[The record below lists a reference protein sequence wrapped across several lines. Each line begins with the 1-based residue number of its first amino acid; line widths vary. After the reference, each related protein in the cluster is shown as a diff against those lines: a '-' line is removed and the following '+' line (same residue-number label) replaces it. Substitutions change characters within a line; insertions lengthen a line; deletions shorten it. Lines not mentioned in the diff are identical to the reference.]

1 MPTKNWVSLLNIL
14 LAGLCLGFWLGYTRP
29 AMRAYREMKAATGW
43 SDDEFAKRAGSFAKE
58 ATKNL
63 DDSSSQAVLI
73 SFGAINKIDDGDYKG
88 ADELLAR
95 NLANYYAMYG
105 PHQSV
110 NDSGTPVRRRL
121 LQMIEEEAKKHPV
134 IAQAIN
140 EPQSK

>member
-1 MPTKNWVSLLNIL
+1 
-14 LAGLCLGFWLGYTRP
+14 
-29 AMRAYREMKAATGW
+29 
-43 SDDEFAKRAGSFAKE
+43 
-58 ATKNL
+58 
-63 DDSSSQAVLI
+63 VLI

-140 EPQSK
+140 GPQSK

>member
-1 MPTKNWVSLLNIL
+1 LPS
-14 LAGLCLGFWLGYTRP
+14 G
-29 AMRAYREMKAATGW
+29 REPLPQET
-43 SDDEFAKRAGSFAKE
+43 
-58 ATKNL
+58 TKNL

-140 EPQSK
+140 GPQSK